1 MSGNLDPRLKSKWK
15 STDYHRTHSRNG
27 LSHGT
32 MLLMELK
39 LATMSVDILVM
50 AAASLAGLLVD
61 SASMILG
68 CSMSFSDMM
77 ILIDVS

>member
-1 MSGNLDPRLKSKWK
+1 
-15 STDYHRTHSRNG
+15 
-27 LSHGT
+27 
-32 MLLMELK
+32 MELK

>member
-1 MSGNLDPRLKSKWK
+1 
-15 STDYHRTHSRNG
+15 
-27 LSHGT
+27 
-32 MLLMELK
+32 MELK
-39 LATMSVDILVM
+39 LATMSVNILVM

-61 SASMILG
+61 GTSIILG